1 MDRTALATIA
11 AAILAAAHA
20 PAQDAEAAP
29 AEEQR
34 FLSGA
39 RQLTLTGRRAGEG
52 YWSADGTRL
61 VFQSEREA
69 GNPFYQIYVLDMF
82 LGDITRVSPGT
93 GKTTCAFFRGSSDEV
108 LFASTHHDPDIAAKT
123 KREFEERESG
133 HERRYAWDYDDTFD
147 IFTAKTDGT
156 ALTQL
161 TTARGYDAEGAWSPD
176 GSLIVFSS
184 NRQAFERSL
193 SKEESRM
200 LEMNPAFFADIYTM
214 KADGTEQRRLTT
226 ADGYD
231 GGPFF
236 SPDGKRIVWRRFD
249 RDGIIADVWTMAIDG
264 TDQRQV
270 TDFGSMSWAPY
281 YHPSGE
287 YIIFG
292 SNKLGFTNFELYIV
306 DAEGTKEP
314 VRVTHTP
321 GFDSLAVFSPD
332 GTRLVW
338 TSTRGDL
345 ASKGQLWI
353 GNWNHDAARR
363 ALADAPPRQS
373 HGKGTVIPTPA
384 PLHGE

>member
-1 MDRTALATIA
+1 MNRTRIALVA
-11 AAILAAAHA
+11 ALAAAAPLHA
-20 PAQDAEAAP
+20 QLPGDSAP
-29 AEEQR
+29 DQEQR
-34 FLSGA
+34 FLSEA
-39 RQLTLTGRRAGEG
+39 RQLTLTGKRAGEG

-69 GNPFYQIYVLDMF
+69 DNPFYQIYVLDMF
-82 LGDITRVSPGT
+82 LGDVTRVSPGH

-108 LFASTHHDPDIAAKT
+108 LFASTHHDPEIAAKT

-133 HERRYAWDYDDTFD
+133 RERRYAWDYDDTFD
-147 IFTAKTDGT
+147 IFVAKTDGT
-156 ALTQL
+156 GLRQL
-161 TTARGYDAEGAWSPD
+161 TTARGYDAEGGWSPD

-193 SKEESRM
+193 SKDETRM
-200 LEMNPAFFADIYTM
+200 LEMNAAFFADIYTM

-249 RDGIIADVWTMAIDG
+249 KDGIIADVWTMAIDG

-287 YIIFG
+287 YIVFG
-292 SNKLGFTNFELYIV
+292 TNKLGFTNFELYIV
-306 DAEGTKEP
+306 DAAGEKEP
-314 VRVTHTP
+314 VRITHTP

-353 GNWNHDAARR
+353 GNWNHEAARQ
-363 ALADAPPRQS
+363 ALADAPPR
-373 HGKGTVIPTPA
+373 KGPGETGAIPTPA